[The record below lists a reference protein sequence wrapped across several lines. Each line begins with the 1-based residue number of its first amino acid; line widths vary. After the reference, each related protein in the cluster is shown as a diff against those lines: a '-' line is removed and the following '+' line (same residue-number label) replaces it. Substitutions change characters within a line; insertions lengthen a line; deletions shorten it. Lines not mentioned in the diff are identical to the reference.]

1 MRVSLGGFESA
12 EKSKVANRDDEM
24 EVEIGFPVAAIA
36 DLRPRKRFEAT
47 FPVTPDIA
55 NFCLCFSITSVF
67 LLGSVLCLLNND
79 DWGSPHK

>member
-47 FPVTPDIA
+47 LPVAPDIA
-55 NFCLCFSITSVF
+55 NFSLFFFCHFCFLIRFCLVF
-67 LLGSVLCLLNND
+67 T
-79 DWGSPHK
+79 KQR